1 MCLKDP
7 TILSGGRLKQ
17 RVGYKDFIQL
27 TFSDRFSDACSWKI
41 LPVRVKIHRKVY
53 QLLRVRSR
61 IGVNLQYFINDA
73 TWNILV
79 QFFFVLGRFPVRNP

>member
-1 MCLKDP
+1 MVGIPVHKGEH
-7 TILSGGRLKQ
+7 SGLES
-17 RVGYKDFIQL
+17 
-27 TFSDRFSDACSWKI
+27 TT
-41 LPVRVKIHRKVY
+41 VKIHRKVY